1 MSCINSFARMNEDQP
16 RYLNISEVR
25 LLRDTKCGK
34 AESFED
40 DCEALR
46 PRLLRI
52 ALRITRN
59 REDAED
65 AVQDALMKAYV
76 HMDNFQ
82 GNSAFSTWLTRIVMN
97 SALMINRK
105 NQSRRQV
112 PTEILNAAGD
122 AELHLQIPDPSPNP
136 EQTFVER
143 ERTRVLQGAIR
154 KLRPRMRA
162 VVEVTQVHDLPM
174 KETAKMLDISV
185 AAAKSRLLHARAA
198 LRKSAALRAI
208 TRPPTEARCTSR
220 LFCGVRSANGY

>member
-1 MSCINSFARMNEDQP
+1 MLCITSSAPQNENQ
-16 RYLNISEVR
+16 RTNLRLSEVWP
-25 LLRDTKCGK
+25 DANCGE
-34 AESFED
+34 AEAFERA
-40 DCEALR
+40 CEALR
-46 PRLLRI
+46 PRLLNI
-52 ALRITRN
+52 AQRITRN

-198 LRKSAALRAI
+198 LRKSAALRS
-208 TRPPTEARCTSR
+208 CTSGR
-220 LFCGVRSANGY
+220 G